1 MRAPTPSTISLAGA
15 RRITQR
21 THLRR
26 ALICGLLF
34 LVTTTAVPWV
44 GGVRAPS
51 LPMQLTA
58 IGLAIAAIGLGI
70 TAVRSLSGEV
80 AQLVAVRGGQ
90 STAGALRLLLTI
102 AGYVLVLVSVM
113 GVVAIP
119 VKQLLVSGAITGVVI
134 GIAAQQSLSNTF
146 AGLTLLAARPFA
158 VGDYITLRAGSL
170 GGQFDGTVTAIG
182 LAFTTL
188 HTDDGPIN
196 VPNSA
201 VLGAASGSRP
211 RPGTALDP
219 SEDRPTEDRPTK
231 DRPTE
236 DRPEDRPAKDQPA
249 APRLKP
255 ALTDGTSKAAFR
267 SSISAERT
275 ESEPLTPLTP
285 RSPTL

>member
-1 MRAPTPSTISLAGA
+1 MRAPTHSTISLAGA

-26 ALICGLLF
+26 ALTCGLLF
-34 LVTTTAVPWV
+34 LVTTMAIPWV
-44 GGVRAPS
+44 GGIHAPS

-58 IGLAIAAIGLGI
+58 IGLAIASAGLGI
-70 TAVRSLSGEV
+70 TAVRSLAGEV

-102 AGYVLVLVSVM
+102 TGYILVLVSVLA
-113 GVVAIP
+113 VVAIP

-158 VGDYITLRAGSL
+158 VGDYITLRAGAL
-170 GGQFDGTVTAIG
+170 GGQFDGTVMAIG

-188 HTDDGPIN
+188 HTDEGPIN

-201 VLGAASGSRP
+201 VLGAASGTRP
-211 RPGTALDP
+211 HPENPRDP
-219 SEDRPTEDRPTK
+219 A
-231 DRPTE
+231 
-236 DRPEDRPAKDQPA
+236 EDRPAEDALA

-255 ALTDGTSKAAFR
+255 ALTADGTSKATFR
-267 SSISAERT
+267 SSTSAERT
-275 ESEPLTPLTP
+275 ESELLTPLTP
-285 RSPTL
+285 RSPTR

>member
-26 ALICGLLF
+26 ALTCGLLF

-44 GGVRAPS
+44 GGVRAPDW
-51 LPMQLTA
+51 PMQLTA
-58 IGLAIAAIGLGI
+58 IGLAIASAGFGI
-70 TAVRSLSGEV
+70 TAVRSLSDEV

-102 AGYVLVLVSVM
+102 TGYILVLVSVLA
-113 GVVAIP
+113 VVAIP

-170 GGQFDGTVTAIG
+170 GGQFDGTVMAIG

-188 HTDDGPIN
+188 HTDEGPIN

-211 RPGTALDP
+211 HPEKPLDP
-219 SEDRPTEDRPTK
+219 AEGRPAEDRPAEDRL
-231 DRPTE
+231 
-236 DRPEDRPAKDQPA
+236 PEDRPAEGGPA
-249 APRLKP
+249 ALRLKP
-255 ALTDGTSKAAFR
+255 ALTADSTSKATFR
-267 SSISAERT
+267 SSTSAERT

-285 RSPTL
+285 RSPTR